1 MKDVGLFV
9 NVGSEVNHNFVH
21 VTFILD
27 GVTYD
32 YDVPFLETY
41 NGKNHYV
48 LILETGGIDIFW
60 EITNEWVLNGDGFSY
75 VNSTDSTYPIFD
87 TWTFSDGDFELDSLV
102 TTEYLQANYKQLELF
117 NDENIDITSTIQ
129 NVQDISKVFTDFSQG
144 FTIPASETN
153 RQILGHFEESS
164 ITQLYDYQVSFES
177 YIEIDTIP
185 FKKGKLKIDKA
196 QVQNG
201 KLYCY
206 NVQFVGNLTQ
216 LIDLFGELKIS
227 DLDLSP
233 YSFEYNGTEIQNR
246 LTDGITDYDVRFPLI
261 SSNRTW
267 TYGDTTAN
275 DISTIV
281 GSLSI
286 GELLPAIKLKAI
298 MQAIQTKFSIAFNS
312 VFFQTKLFDRAFLY
326 LKNASNSSV
335 KFDFDNLTFDTS
347 SGSTNFRSI
356 DGNTLTYTYGNITLF
371 GNTITSYK
379 YQTSINVTS
388 VTDSTAFIAIQCYNN
403 GVLVNTIQ
411 FQGTGEKVIFE
422 QQNTYGLESNL
433 TFKINS
439 ETSNTIDLE
448 VKNSMIP
455 TLGGYLPTAVDTFTI
470 VCNTIT
476 PGLNINLNALC
487 PDIKIS
493 EFFSGVLKMFNLTIE
508 PLSATTFKIE
518 TLEDWY
524 SKGKIT
530 DVTAHTSDEAIDIER
545 VKLYNNVA
553 FNNQQSNTLLN
564 RAFFGINQSE
574 YGDLRNTF
582 SNDGSEF
589 KIQQPFENILFNKF
603 TDTSIQ
609 VSYCV
614 DSDSKPLTP
623 RPIILY
629 MNDVV
634 DITATTIKFYN
645 DVTFVD
651 LESYLPFGQDVVWNE
666 TNYSLNWGLEIS
678 SYYLTTIN
686 NSLFQTY
693 WSNYL
698 ATLYD
703 LRQRLYRYDLLL
715 PISKIY
721 NLKLN
726 DRLVIGDKRYLINDI
741 KTTVTNG
748 LSQVTLLQDF
758 RNVSNNIYFDITND
772 ATCLEVPIFIPNGA
786 TSFEI
791 TTGVSGVTIT
801 PSTATE
807 DTLVTICLPVGGTSY
822 LLTESGDYITTES
835 GDRLILEESSSGTIT
850 LTITYNTG
858 ETKQIIIT
866 RNA

>member
-1 MKDVGLFV
+1 MRDVGLFV

-21 VTFILD
+21 VSFILD

-32 YDVPFLETY
+32 YDVPKDGEW
-41 NGKNHYV
+41 NGKNRYV
-48 LILETGGIDIFW
+48 LHLESGDIEIIYDNDNDWYIYGIGY
-60 EITNEWVLNGDGFSY
+60 TY
-75 VNSTDSTYPIFD
+75 MNSSDSTYPIFD
-87 TWTFSDGDFELDSLV
+87 TWTFVGGTELESLV
-102 TTEYLQANYKQLELF
+102 TTEYLQPNYKKLELF

-233 YSFEYNGTEIQNR
+233 YSFAYDNTAVIDR
-246 LTDGITDYDVRFPLI
+246 VTDGVTDYDVRFPLI
-261 SSNRTW
+261 SPSRQW
-267 TYGDTTAN
+267 QYGDASAN
-275 DISTIV
+275 DISTVYGRIRAN
-281 GSLSI
+281 
-286 GELLPAIKLKAI
+286 ELLPAIKLNAI

-326 LKNASNSSV
+326 LKNASDSKIYFN
-335 KFDFDNLTFDTS
+335 FDKVTFDSFT
-347 SGSTNFRSI
+347 GSLETRTVDLVNSTISYSTFP
-356 DGNTLTYTYGNITLF
+356 
-371 GNTITSYK
+371 TITYLGSQIELN
-379 YQTSINVTS
+379 YQRFKIEITS
-388 VTDSTAFIAIQCYNN
+388 VTLPTLKWNVQCFKN
-403 GVLVNTIQ
+403 GVLVNTINGQ
-411 FQGTGEKVIFE
+411 DVGTFQLFSHTIISG
-422 QQNTYGLESNL
+422 QQTEI

-439 ETSNTIDLE
+439 ESGNTINANIIADYGD
-448 VKNSMIP
+448 I
-455 TLGGYLPTAVDTFTI
+455 LGSSQYPITI
-470 VCNTIT
+470 LCNTIT
-476 PGLNINLNALC
+476 PNLDINLNALC

-545 VKLYNNVA
+545 VKLYNNIA
-553 FNNQQSNTLLN
+553 FNNQQSSTLLN

-609 VSYCV
+609 VSYCI
-614 DSDSKPLTP
+614 DSDAKPLTP
-623 RPIILY
+623 KPIILY

-634 DITATTIKFYN
+634 DITDASFY
-645 DVTFVD
+645 
-651 LESYLPFGQDVVWNE
+651 LETDEITSYLPFGQDVVWNE

-698 ATLYD
+698 SILYD

-726 DRLVIGDKRYLINDI
+726 DRLIIGDKRYLINDI

-758 RNVSNNIYFDITND
+758 RNVSDNIYFNITND

-791 TTGVSGVTIT
+791 TTTTPGVTIT
-801 PSTATE
+801 PSIATE

-850 LTITYNTG
+850 LTVTYNTG